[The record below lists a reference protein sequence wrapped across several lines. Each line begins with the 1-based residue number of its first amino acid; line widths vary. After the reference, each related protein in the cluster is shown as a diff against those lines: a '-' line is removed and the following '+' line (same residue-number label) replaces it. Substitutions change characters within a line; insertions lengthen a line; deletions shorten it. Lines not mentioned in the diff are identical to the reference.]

1 MYDLKMR
8 KAEGA
13 IRATLIGALAVT
25 SLIITPSFSYDPIS
39 IPKLSSL
46 VIFSTGLLVI
56 LALNRSALF
65 FKSQKNIVIIMLAF
79 IFWSILSYLFS
90 PNKTETF
97 YGVTGRQ
104 TGLLTYIS
112 LVIIFLAA
120 VVVGSNNLNLKV
132 LDVLVYCGVIS
143 AIYGLIQY
151 LGLEGINW
159 INSYNVVIG
168 FLGNPNFQSSFM
180 GISATAALALVNWKY
195 KFKSGLYISF
205 IVIAIYVMYLTQ
217 SRQGYLVLLTGSSIV
232 GYFVL
237 RSAKKLS
244 RILNLYFLVTI
255 IGAIAI
261 ISDMLQKSPWAPF
274 IYKPSVTYRGD
285 FWRAGWNMTLDN
297 PLFGVGFDGYRDNYR
312 LYKDMNSALRPIP
325 DAVVDSAHNVFLD
338 ISTAGGFPLLFI
350 YITIIFYTFLSIIKI
365 MKRSKVNDLALTGLV
380 SCWIAY
386 LAQSLIS
393 MNNIGIA
400 IWGWAFSGL
409 IIGYEINTRD
419 NQSFESTVKKRYPRI
434 LEVSGFVIGAIIVF
448 PQIIVDAQFRSAV
461 DSKDYSKIYNNAK
474 QWPQSVKRIV
484 LISEDLRVAGFLVQ
498 SRELAL
504 EAIKLNPN
512 NFEAWLALG
521 RLSNSTPD
529 ELETAIKKLRELD
542 PLNPGLK

>member
-1 MYDLKMR
+1 MYDLKMS
-8 KAEGA
+8 KAESA

-46 VIFSTGLLVI
+46 VIFSAGLLVI

-65 FKSQKNIVIIMLAF
+65 LKSQKNVILIILLF
-79 IFWSILSYLFS
+79 IIWSILSYLFS

-120 VVVGSNNLNLKV
+120 VVVGSNNFNLKV
-132 LDVLVYCGVIS
+132 LNVLVYCGVIS

-180 GISATAALALVNWKY
+180 GISATAAFALINWSN

-205 IVIAIYVMYLTQ
+205 IVIAIYVIYLTQ

-232 GYFVL
+232 GYFFL

-274 IYKPSVTYRGD
+274 IYKPSITYRGD
-285 FWRAGWNMTLDN
+285 FWRSGWSMTLDN

-312 LYKDMNSALRPIP
+312 LYKDLNAALRPIP

-350 YITIIFYTFLSIIKI
+350 YITFIFYTFRSIIKI

-419 NQSFESTVKKRYPRI
+419 NQSFQNTTKKRQPRI

-461 DSKDYSKIYNNAK
+461 DSKDYSQIYNNAK

-521 RLSNSTPD
+521 RLSNSTPE

>member
-1 MYDLKMR
+1 
-8 KAEGA
+8 
-13 IRATLIGALAVT
+13 
-25 SLIITPSFSYDPIS
+25 
-39 IPKLSSL
+39 
-46 VIFSTGLLVI
+46 
-56 LALNRSALF
+56 
-65 FKSQKNIVIIMLAF
+65 
-79 IFWSILSYLFS
+79 
-90 PNKTETF
+90 
-97 YGVTGRQ
+97 
-104 TGLLTYIS
+104 
-112 LVIIFLAA
+112 
-120 VVVGSNNLNLKV
+120 
-132 LDVLVYCGVIS
+132 
-143 AIYGLIQY
+143 
-151 LGLEGINW
+151 
-159 INSYNVVIG
+159 
-168 FLGNPNFQSSFM
+168 
-180 GISATAALALVNWKY
+180 
-195 KFKSGLYISF
+195 
-205 IVIAIYVMYLTQ
+205 
-217 SRQGYLVLLTGSSIV
+217 
-232 GYFVL
+232 
-237 RSAKKLS
+237 
-244 RILNLYFLVTI
+244 
-255 IGAIAI
+255 
-261 ISDMLQKSPWAPF
+261 
-274 IYKPSVTYRGD
+274 
-285 FWRAGWNMTLDN
+285 
-297 PLFGVGFDGYRDNYR
+297 
-312 LYKDMNSALRPIP
+312 
-325 DAVVDSAHNVFLD
+325 
-338 ISTAGGFPLLFI
+338 
-350 YITIIFYTFLSIIKI
+350 

-419 NQSFESTVKKRYPRI
+419 NQSFESTIKKRYPRI

>member
-1 MYDLKMR
+1 MF
-8 KAEGA
+8 
-13 IRATLIGALAVT
+13 
-25 SLIITPSFSYDPIS
+25 SF
-39 IPKLSSL
+39 
-46 VIFSTGLLVI
+46 
-56 LALNRSALF
+56 
-65 FKSQKNIVIIMLAF
+65 
-79 IFWSILSYLFS
+79 LFS
-90 PNKTETF
+90 PNKTEIF
-97 YGVTGRQ
+97 YGVSGRQ

-112 LVIIFLAA
+112 FLIIFLASVLVA
-120 VVVGSNNLNLKV
+120 SNNLNLKV
-132 LDVLVYCGVIS
+132 LNVLVCCGGIS

-151 LGLEGINW
+151 LGLEGISW

-180 GISATAALALVNWKY
+180 GISATAAFVLINWNN

-205 IVIAIYVMYLTQ
+205 IVMAIYIIYLTQ
-217 SRQGYLVLLTGSSIV
+217 SRQGYLVLLTGFSIV
-232 GYFVL
+232 GYFFL
-237 RSAKKLS
+237 RNSKKLS
-244 RILNLYFLVTI
+244 RFINLYFLVTI

-261 ISDMLQKSPWAPF
+261 IFDMLQKSPWAPF
-274 IYKPSVTYRGD
+274 IYKPSITYRGD

-312 LYKDMNSALRPIP
+312 LYKDLNAALRPIP

-350 YITIIFYTFLSIIKI
+350 YITFIFYTFRSIIKI

-419 NQSFESTVKKRYPRI
+419 DQSFESTVKKRHPRI

-521 RLSNSTPD
+521 RLSNSTPE

>member
-1 MYDLKMR
+1 MR
-8 KAEGA
+8 KAESA

-180 GISATAALALVNWKY
+180 GISATAAFALVNWKY

-205 IVIAIYVMYLTQ
+205 IVIAVYVIYLTQ

-232 GYFVL
+232 GYFFL

-261 ISDMLQKSPWAPF
+261 MSDMLQKSPWAPF

-350 YITIIFYTFLSIIKI
+350 YITFIFYTFRSIIKI

-521 RLSNSTPD
+521 RLSNSTPE

>member
-1 MYDLKMR
+1 M
-8 KAEGA
+8 
-13 IRATLIGALAVT
+13 
-25 SLIITPSFSYDPIS
+25 
-39 IPKLSSL
+39 
-46 VIFSTGLLVI
+46 
-56 LALNRSALF
+56 
-65 FKSQKNIVIIMLAF
+65 
-79 IFWSILSYLFS
+79 
-90 PNKTETF
+90 
-97 YGVTGRQ
+97 
-104 TGLLTYIS
+104 
-112 LVIIFLAA
+112 
-120 VVVGSNNLNLKV
+120 
-132 LDVLVYCGVIS
+132 
-143 AIYGLIQY
+143 AIYI
-151 LGLEGINW
+151 I
-159 INSYNVVIG
+159 
-168 FLGNPNFQSSFM
+168 
-180 GISATAALALVNWKY
+180 
-195 KFKSGLYISF
+195 
-205 IVIAIYVMYLTQ
+205 YLTQ
-217 SRQGYLVLLTGSSIV
+217 SRQGYLVLLAGFSFV
-232 GYFVL
+232 CYFFL
-237 RSAKKLS
+237 RNSKKLS
-244 RILNLYFLVTI
+244 RFMNLYFLVTI

-274 IYKPSVTYRGD
+274 IYKPSITYRGD

-312 LYKDMNSALRPIP
+312 LYKDMNTALRPIP

-350 YITIIFYTFLSIIKI
+350 YITFIFYTFRSIIKI

-419 NQSFESTVKKRYPRI
+419 NQSFQNTTKKRQPRI

-521 RLSNSTPD
+521 RLSNSTPE

>member
-8 KAEGA
+8 KAESA

-46 VIFSTGLLVI
+46 VIFSAGLLVI

-79 IFWSILSYLFS
+79 IIWSILSYLFS

-132 LDVLVYCGVIS
+132 LNVLVYCGVIS

-151 LGLEGINW
+151 LGLEGISW

-180 GISATAALALVNWKY
+180 GISATAAFALVNWKY
-195 KFKSGLYISF
+195 KFKSGLYMSF
-205 IVIAIYVMYLTQ
+205 IVIAIYVIYLTQ

-232 GYFVL
+232 GYFFL

-255 IGAIAI
+255 IGAITI

-274 IYKPSVTYRGD
+274 IYKPSITYRGD

-312 LYKDMNSALRPIP
+312 LYKDINSALRPIP

-350 YITIIFYTFLSIIKI
+350 YTTFIFYTFRSIIKI

-419 NQSFESTVKKRYPRI
+419 NQTFESTVKKRYPRI

-521 RLSNSTPD
+521 RLSNSTPE

>member
-1 MYDLKMR
+1 MYDLEMS
-8 KAEGA
+8 KAESA
-13 IRATLIGALAVT
+13 IRSILIGALAVT
-25 SLIITPSFSYDPIS
+25 SLVITPSFSYDPIN

-46 VIFSTGLLVI
+46 VIFSVGLLVVI
-56 LALNRSALF
+56 TLNRSALF
-65 FKSQKNIVIIMLAF
+65 FKSQKNIVIIILAF
-79 IFWSILSYLFS
+79 IIWSIFSFLLS
-90 PNKTETF
+90 PNKTEMF

-112 LVIIFLAA
+112 FLIIFLASVLVA
-120 VVVGSNNLNLKV
+120 SNNLNLKV
-132 LDVLVYCGVIS
+132 LNVLVFCGVIS
-143 AIYGLIQY
+143 ATYGLIQY
-151 LGLEGINW
+151 LGLEGVSW

-180 GISATAALALVNWKY
+180 GISATAAFALINWNN
-195 KFKSGLYISF
+195 KFKLGLYISF
-205 IVIAIYVMYLTQ
+205 IVMAIYIIYLTQ
-217 SRQGYLVLLTGSSIV
+217 SRQGYLVLISGFSIV
-232 GYFVL
+232 GYFFL
-237 RSAKKLS
+237 RNSKKFS
-244 RILNLYFLVTI
+244 RFIYLYFLVTI

-274 IYKPSVTYRGD
+274 IYKPSITYRGD

-350 YITIIFYTFLSIIKI
+350 YIIFIFYTFRSIIKI

-419 NQSFESTVKKRYPRI
+419 DQSFKNTIKKRHPRI
-434 LEVSGFVIGAIIVF
+434 LEVSGFIIGAIIVF

-521 RLSNSTPD
+521 RLSNSTPE